1 MLSVIAAQNRNSPT
15 QVVQKC
21 KMNRGSSMQ
30 GSSMQNGLIIIII
43 IIIIYLFIYLFIY
56 LLRRSSKTAPEH
68 KKH

>member
-43 IIIIYLFIYLFIY
+43 IIIYLFIYLFIY